1 MRYIIPA
8 ATLLLAGCATAPQ
21 NPVEQSPT
29 PQTPSAHVGTSVLG
43 MTASEIV
50 AQLGAPA
57 LQVREGAGLKMQFR
71 SRYCVLD
78 AYLYPP
84 ASGAGLTRVTHS
96 DARLPSG
103 ADTNQASCISTIAAT
118 K

>member
-1 MRYIIPA
+1 MRYTIPA
-8 ATLLLAGCATAPQ
+8 VTLLLAGCATAPERPQ
-21 NPVEQSPT
+21 PQPEVPIAPSP
-29 PQTPSAHVGTSVLG
+29 QVGSSLLG
-43 MTASEIV
+43 MTASELV
-50 AQLGAPA
+50 RHLGAPA

-71 SRYCVLD
+71 SRHCVLD

-84 ASGAGLTRVTHS
+84 ASGEGLTRVTHS

-103 ADTNQASCISTIAAT
+103 ADTNQSNCISEIAAT